1 MITLNWKTAF
11 VTGSSRGIGRGIAQ
25 KLAEAGIERIAVNYV
40 ANDEAANNTA
50 DVLRGKGADVMLI
63 KADCTDRAQVDGM
76 FDKLRSEFGGLDI
89 FVHNAR
95 PNPGVDPWFT
105 NAMELTADGLDAALK
120 SQVHMMVAA
129 CQACAQLM
137 TDGGRIIGI
146 THAPGGKTGSWQPW
160 AAMGPAKAAF
170 EAVVRYFAVSLATKG
185 ITVNT
190 VSPGVIDDSVINS
203 LPPEA
208 FQAIKDWTESGWSP
222 MKRMG
227 TPADIGNAVALLC
240 SDEASFITGQTL
252 YVDGGASVMF
262 PEMPLAIQ
270 GL

>member
-1 MITLNWKTAF
+1 MIKLNWKSAL
-11 VTGSSRGIGRGIAQ
+11 VTGSSRGIGRGIVH
-25 KLAEAGIERIAVNYV
+25 KLAEAGVERIAVNYMS
-40 ANDEAANNTA
+40 NEEAANITADALREAGA
-50 DVLRGKGADVMLI
+50 DVLLI
-63 KADCTDRAQVDGM
+63 KADCTESAQVDGM
-76 FDKLRSEFGGLDI
+76 FDTLRAKFGGLDI

-95 PNPGVDPWFT
+95 PNPGVEPWFAS
-105 NAMELTADGLDAALK
+105 AMEMTEDGLDAALK
-120 SQVHMMVAA
+120 SQVHMMFAG
-129 CQACAQLM
+129 CQACSQLM
-137 TDGGRIIGI
+137 TNGGRIIGI

-170 EAVVRYFAVSLATKG
+170 EATVRYFAVSLASKG

-240 SDEASFITGQTL
+240 SEEASFITGQTL
-252 YVDGGASVMF
+252 YADGGASVMF
-262 PEMPLAIQ
+262 SEMPLAIQ